1 MPAVWKA
8 RLASRIVVDTIMDIT
23 KFLTS
28 APANSAARAATD
40 GEGLPKPA
48 EHDKRF
54 DQASF
59 GTRIRQVRK
68 DKGWT
73 LKELSER
80 SGISQ
85 STLSRVETGQV
96 TLSFERTHALTAA
109 LGIGLTRLLMDAVD
123 APRTGAVG
131 WKSLTR
137 RGEGNIVEQAN
148 AKFEY
153 VCSDVLHKT
162 LVAGVVTVKAHTL
175 EEHGPLVQHPG
186 EEFLHV
192 LSGGIVLVTEHYRP
206 VVLETGDSIQFDSTM
221 RHAVISAGEEEARV
235 LYCGLDPR
243 HR

>member
-1 MPAVWKA
+1 
-8 RLASRIVVDTIMDIT
+8 MDIT
-23 KFLTS
+23 KLLTS
-28 APANSAARAATD
+28 APANGITRAGTD
-40 GEGLPKPA
+40 DRSLPKPA

-59 GTRIRQVRK
+59 GTRIRQIRK

-109 LGIGLTRLLMDAVD
+109 LGIGLTHLLMEAAD

-137 RGEGNIVEQAN
+137 RGEGSIVEQAN

-153 VCSDVLHKT
+153 LCSDVLDKK
-162 LVAGVVTVKAHTL
+162 LVAGMVTVKARSL
-175 EEHGPLVQHPG
+175 DEHGPLVQHPG

-192 LSGGIVLVTEHYRP
+192 LSGSVVLITEHYRP

-221 RHAVISAGEEEARV
+221 RHAVIAASEEETRI
-235 LYCGLDPR
+235 LYCGMDLR
-243 HR
+243 QR